1 MTAFTDTQVE
11 MVFRMLP
18 ELSRRRLLE
27 LRELVFDFSSKLG
40 LENTHIEETLK
51 SGEPSYLSPKGS
63 TIRVGW
69 NVKDPDFYRLFFHCQ
84 TSLIETFRTLFPHLE
99 FEGNRVIRLSVAENI
114 EVAALRKCIQLAL
127 TCHSVKH
134 LPLLGSD

>member
-51 SGEPSYLSPKGS
+51 WGEPSYL
-63 TIRVGW
+63 
-69 NVKDPDFYRLFFHCQ
+69 
-84 TSLIETFRTLFPHLE
+84 
-99 FEGNRVIRLSVAENI
+99 
-114 EVAALRKCIQLAL
+114 
-127 TCHSVKH
+127 
-134 LPLLGSD
+134 